1 VEGPREGP
9 RRRPAAY
16 SGSSRAGA
24 AVGPGGA
31 ANLENRIL
39 RSEDRRD
46 RQAIDFRIPGR
57 GGPDVNFRRIQ
68 ISEDRSGANP
78 SCAPWRI

>member
-1 VEGPREGP
+1 MEGPREGP

-46 RQAIDFRIPGR
+46 RQAKTFGSRARRARAVKFPKD
-57 GGPDVNFRRIQ
+57 PDQRR
-68 ISEDRSGANP
+68 SEREDP
-78 SCAPWRI
+78 S